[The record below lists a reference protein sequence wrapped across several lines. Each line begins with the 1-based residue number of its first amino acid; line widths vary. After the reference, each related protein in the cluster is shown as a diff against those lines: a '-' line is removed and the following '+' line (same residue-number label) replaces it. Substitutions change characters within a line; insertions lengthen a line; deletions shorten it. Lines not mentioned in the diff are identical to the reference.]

1 MRTSFKFAHQN
12 QSSRSVEEAQG
23 GWNLSPSRFVCESPG
38 SAGFTAFPSISVK
51 KAEQKRLTT
60 MFTMSKENT
69 VFPSSSSAPSG
80 SSQTA
85 RSVSS
90 RQVPVGMSEQQMLQT
105 AIEASMGG
113 KAAATAAAAAQAKGG
128 GEVRVIDDSEDE
140 ASSKDAAS
148 KAQTSAP
155 GATVHN
161 AHLALEASGRL
172 VSAKRLVEANN
183 VGGASREAEG
193 PSSVLSGEGNAGKGK
208 LSTGEA
214 QRDPAQEQEAVSR
227 RQEEKAAA
235 AAANEEEAKIKEE
248 EARQL
253 ANAPRQAGAPW
264 CAKALLR
271 FEQGEQGPVPDMPN
285 TFELDSSQKYVIGRQ
300 ASRRFSK
307 ELCIL
312 TFT

>member
-1 MRTSFKFAHQN
+1 
-12 QSSRSVEEAQG
+12 
-23 GWNLSPSRFVCESPG
+23 
-38 SAGFTAFPSISVK
+38 
-51 KAEQKRLTT
+51 
-60 MFTMSKENT
+60 
-69 VFPSSSSAPSG
+69 
-80 SSQTA
+80 
-85 RSVSS
+85 
-90 RQVPVGMSEQQMLQT
+90 
-105 AIEASMGG
+105 
-113 KAAATAAAAAQAKGG
+113 
-128 GEVRVIDDSEDE
+128 
-140 ASSKDAAS
+140 
-148 KAQTSAP
+148 
-155 GATVHN
+155 
-161 AHLALEASGRL
+161 
-172 VSAKRLVEANN
+172 
-183 VGGASREAEG
+183 
-193 PSSVLSGEGNAGKGK
+193 LSGEGNAGKGK

>member
-161 AHLALEASGRL
+161 AHLALVTCDWECAREASGRL

-183 VGGASREAEG
+183 VGGASREG

-253 ANAPRQAGAPW
+253 ERLGVRKHS
-264 CAKALLR
+264 CASSRGNK
-271 FEQGEQGPVPDMPN
+271 GPCPTCRTHLNLIPVKS
-285 TFELDSSQKYVIGRQ
+285 T
-300 ASRRFSK
+300 
-307 ELCIL
+307 
-312 TFT
+312 